1 MRVKLMVAFIIAA
14 GAAAIFFLSGTAT
27 DGKAVYYYSPT
38 EFAAKPEL
46 AQDRLRL
53 KGKIEPG
60 SVRLS
65 PDRLDLSF
73 AVTDGQKSL
82 PVHYRGAV
90 PDAFQEGLEVV
101 VDGRMGAGG
110 VFEGR
115 ELIVKCPSK
124 YESGAKGP
132 AAAQPPAHPQD
143 IPSR

>member
-27 DGKAVYYYSPT
+27 DGKAVFYYSPT
-38 EFAAKPEL
+38 EYLAKPDL
-46 AQDRLRL
+46 AGERLRL

-60 SVRLS
+60 TVRLS
-65 PDRLDLSF
+65 ADRLDLTFS
-73 AVTDGQKSL
+73 VTDGQKSL

-101 VDGRMGAGG
+101 VDGRMGGG
-110 VFEGR
+110 GTFEGR

-132 AAAQPPAHPQD
+132 EAPQHPQE
-143 IPSR
+143 IPAR

>member
-38 EFAAKPEL
+38 EYLAKPDMAKE
-46 AQDRLRL
+46 RLRL

-60 SVRLS
+60 TVRLS
-65 PDRLDLSF
+65 GDRLDLSF
-73 AVTDGQKSL
+73 SVTDGQKSL

-90 PDAFQEGLEVV
+90 PDSFQEGLEVV
-101 VDGRMGAGG
+101 VDGRMGSAG

-124 YESGAKGP
+124 YESGAQGP
-132 AAAQPPAHPQD
+132 GAPAHPQD
-143 IPSR
+143 IPVR